1 MLIFAKKGMKRRKW
15 TPEEKA
21 AFRKTLP
28 EKLNK
33 FGEWFFSEDA
43 DKEYFRIVD
52 EKAVLK

>member
-1 MLIFAKKGMKRRKW
+1 MKKRKW
-15 TPEEKA
+15 TAEEKA

-33 FGEWFFSEDA
+33 LGEWFFSEDA

-52 EKAVLK
+52 EEAVLE